1 MFIDIYYYRKQ
12 LSKLKH
18 MKCDSMFYQY
28 IFNYAEDLWG
38 GKGSTLQQVCLIRL
52 LRLSQHIHID
62 AYD

>member
-28 IFNYAEDLWG
+28 TYLTKQKIYEAE
-38 GKGSTLQQVCLIRL
+38 KGLLYNKFVELDYLDYLSTYI
-52 LRLSQHIHID
+52 
-62 AYD
+62 

>member
-1 MFIDIYYYRKQ
+1 MWQYV
-12 LSKLKH
+12 LSIH
-18 MKCDSMFYQY
+18 
-28 IFNYAEDLWG
+28 IFNQAEDLWG